1 MRAIDQ
7 AGNAGDAITPT
18 EPLPFPI
25 RILAIIVTYKMEPL
39 KTPSFLT
46 LQKAQRELPDG
57 HLQLRTLIYDNSC
70 DGRNPGRLPDD
81 VEYEAALVNT
91 GLSLAYNKALSRA
104 IASGYDWLLT
114 LDQDTSLPSDFLL
127 RITETAAIVAHD
139 NSIAAIVPSIKD
151 AGISIS
157 PIWFLAGVLP
167 RYYHGT
173 VGLGARTTSAF
184 NSAAL
189 LRVAAVREVGGY
201 NPWFWLDCSD
211 GYIFRQFERHGKR
224 VFVCGDIEVPHN
236 FALNDMDSQVSLNR
250 YHNMLLAESAFWDRE
265 MNALAGFERTLQL
278 LRMTLRHVFLR
289 KAPQHRAITRE
300 FLKRRLFWSKK
311 RRLREWERETL
322 ERFPMLS
329 NTRHPPFV

>member
-1 MRAIDQ
+1 MRTIGQ
-7 AGNAGDAITPT
+7 AVNANGAITQTGPS
-18 EPLPFPI
+18 PLPI
-25 RILAIIVTYKMEPL
+25 RILAVIVTYKMEPL
-39 KTPSFLT
+39 QTPSFLT

-57 HLQLRTLIYDNSC
+57 RLKLKTLIYDNSC
-70 DGRNPGRLPDD
+70 DGRNPATLPDD

-114 LDQDTSLPSDFLL
+114 LDQDTTLPSDFLL
-127 RITETAAIVAHD
+127 RITETAATLAHD

-151 AGISIS
+151 AGTNIS
-157 PIWFLAGVLP
+157 PIWFFAGVLP

-211 GYIFRQFERHGKR
+211 FYIFRQFQRHGKR
-224 VFVCGDIEVPHN
+224 VFICGGLEVPHN
-236 FALNDMDSQVSLNR
+236 FASNDMDSQVSLTR
-250 YHNMLLAESAFWDRE
+250 YRNMLLAESAFWDRE
-265 MNALAGFERTLQL
+265 MNVLAGLERTLQL
-278 LRMTLRHVFLR
+278 LRMTLRLVFLR

-329 NTRHPPFV
+329 NTRLPPFD